1 MANMRVIIGLRGVAT
16 QVEQEELPEGGTPQ
30 VPRPP
35 GSSAHNPVPDSVRP
49 SGLVPG
55 SVRPSGVVATHT
67 IFPEHGKY
75 PPVILD
81 ILVNNWHSKNIQGR
95 VNTLERVVSLKA
107 VVSDVKTVGSLPF
120 ERWESSQRECP
131 TRPLKSEVEESYSC
145 LHWYAIS
152 RVGSHLLKSKKDDAN
167 IGQEKKREALR
178 DRFRESSQIVA
189 NFGNLIA

>member
-55 SVRPSGVVATHT
+55 SVRPSGVVAAHT
-67 IFPEHGKY
+67 MFPEHGKY
-75 PPVILD
+75 PPDILD
-81 ILVNNWHSKNIQGR
+81 TLVKNWYFKNIQVGAK
-95 VNTLERVVSLKA
+95 TLERVVSLKV
-107 VVSDVKTVGSLPF
+107 VVSDVKTVGSLPL
-120 ERWESSQRECP
+120 ERWVSSQRGFP
-131 TRPLKSEVEESYSC
+131 TRPLESEVEKSDSC
-145 LHWYAIS
+145 LHWCAIS
-152 RVGSHLLKSKKDDAN
+152 RVGSHLLKSKKDDVN

-178 DRFRESSQIVA
+178 DRI
-189 NFGNLIA
+189 